1 MFKKMETA
9 LLGVLSSVSFFIAM
23 NAPAMVMSNADGF
36 GNFRRGAESFFKDGL
51 GGDGLQGLGTAMIF
65 IGIFGTGA
73 MFLWHKL
80 NQQSPL
86 PRPGT
91 MVAIAIAGV
100 MVRERDKVA
109 GIIDWI
115 GSSIYGWFGL

>member
-1 MFKKMETA
+1 MEA
-9 LLGVLSSVSFFIAM
+9 VVLGVLSTLSFFIAM
-23 NAPAMVMSNADGF
+23 NAPAMVMSNANGF
-36 GNFRRGAESFFKDGL
+36 SNFKKGAETFFQDGL

-65 IGIFGTGA
+65 IGIFGAGA

-91 MVAIAIAGV
+91 MAGVAIVGM

-115 GSSIYGWFGL
+115 GNSIYGWFGL